1 MKSIMILFNFAI
13 LLSLTMMIGHIMFW
27 VEEII
32 KQYSYKTISHHRMY
46 TIIFFFI
53 AGFIIFMR
61 GFL

>member
-1 MKSIMILFNFAI
+1 MKSVMILFSFAI
-13 LLSLTMMIGHIMFW
+13 LLSLTMMIGHIMLW
-27 VEEII
+27 VEELANDRNE
-32 KQYSYKTISHHRMY
+32 KELEHHRLY

>member
-1 MKSIMILFNFAI
+1 MKTAMILLNFAI
-13 LLSLTMMIGHIMFW
+13 LLSFVIMLGHLMFW
-27 VEEII
+27 IEELI